1 MENQQYNENIT
12 PDLERIKTLIGKVL
26 ELANKG
32 IDGEKQAA
40 KKKLEKLLSKYGL
53 TLADIDSEDNKLKRT
68 FRIKNRDDY
77 KTILTQVICD
87 VAPSVKIQENT
98 RKLEIYSKLNAEQYI
113 EVKEKF
119 DYFWN
124 LWCKE
129 KEQFTI
135 AFIIK
140 NSLGIKRGKSK
151 SNIDEEMVDGVKDK
165 MSGVTQGE
173 YVSKN
178 KKLIANKKLIN

>member
-1 MENQQYNENIT
+1 MENHSTENIT
-12 PDLERIKTLIGKVL
+12 PDLERIKLLIAKVL
-26 ELANKG
+26 ELAKKG
-32 IDGEKQAA
+32 IDGEKKAA
-40 KKKLEKLLSKYGL
+40 QEKLEKLLKKYNL

-87 VAPSVKIQENT
+87 VAPNVKIQENT
-98 RKLEIYSKLNAEQYI
+98 KKLEIYSKLNAEQYI

-129 KEQFTI
+129 KEEFTI

-140 NSLGIKRGKSK
+140 NSLGIGGKSK
-151 SNIDEEMVDGVKDK
+151 SNIDNEMVNGVKGK
-165 MSGVTQGE
+165 MSSVTKGD

-178 KKLIANKKLIN
+178 KKLIKENGQRSIG